1 MYEENIDWC
10 KKYCIVDF
18 IIRVNIFWYFL
29 GLLYGIGLVDDVFFL
44 RYDVDVIVIFL
55 VNNSE
60 LKYIM

>member
-1 MYEENIDWC
+1 MRKIQIDVRNIVLLILYVQLIYFD
-10 KKYCIVDF
+10 I
-18 IIRVNIFWYFL
+18 FL